1 MKSWWFKHYII
12 SRGKLRWCQKTMLRK
27 RFDWGTNIEEEAK
40 FWQRDLIC
48 NIGRCVHQHKSGPS
62 RSSLLVLWPQHHA
75 QGQRHKKGSS
85 DKTGIFSQY
94 LQKFSRTNNYFH
106 NLATGF
112 FQRQLKAFWQRSL
125 VNNVIALP
133 KAANLRN
140 SASSQFLSQQ
150 LAIQ

>member
-1 MKSWWFKHYII
+1 MGEGGLRTQVSPRSFCRVFNTACSSTRVYINTMLLSLTALFLFLEKSLKSWWFKHYII

-75 QGQRHKKGSS
+75 QGQRLKKGRVT
-85 DKTGIFSQY
+85 KQVFS
-94 LQKFSRTNNYFH
+94 LSIC
-106 NLATGF
+106 
-112 FQRQLKAFWQRSL
+112 RSL
-125 VNNVIALP
+125 VGQTTTFIT
-133 KAANLRN
+133 
-140 SASSQFLSQQ
+140 
-150 LAIQ
+150 